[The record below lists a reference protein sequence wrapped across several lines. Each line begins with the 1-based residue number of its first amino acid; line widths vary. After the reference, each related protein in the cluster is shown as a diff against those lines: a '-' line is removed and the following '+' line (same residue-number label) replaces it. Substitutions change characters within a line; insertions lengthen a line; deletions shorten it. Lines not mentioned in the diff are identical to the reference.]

1 MTDTPASMTPASGQN
16 PDRLPVATGKRTLAV
31 LWERLRGHRGVLVFS
46 AVISTVAV
54 VFDLVTPSVLGTV
67 VDDVLGRADGRP
79 AEHPLWLYALLIAGA
94 GIAGAILSVYGV
106 LLAARMMERLLA
118 GLREELI
125 ATALCLPQQRV
136 ERAGTGDLISRASDD
151 VAQVSTALSQVL
163 PSLTRTVFTIV
174 VTVVGVSV
182 LDWRF
187 GLIILVALPLYW
199 WILRWYLRLA
209 PPMYAAERA
218 AFGSRAH
225 ELLSALNGVDT
236 VLAFGRSDWHSR
248 RIAAA
253 SWAAAAWALRAR
265 TVMTMF
271 RTRIDLVFLLIV
283 AGVIIAG
290 YVLVDAS
297 VVTVGVTT
305 AAMLF
310 FLRLEGP
317 LTNLMMQ
324 FDTLQS
330 ATASLARIV
339 GVIDTD
345 GTGDGG
351 AGTGKMSSATGVT
364 MDAVGFSYDT
374 GRPVLTDVTLHVS
387 PGEHVAIVGTSGAGK
402 TTLAALVAGI
412 HPVTSGTVTAPED
425 TALVSQETHVFATTL
440 RENLT
445 LVAPA
450 ATDAELEVALTA
462 TGASG
467 LLDELP
473 DGLDTLLGIPGVP
486 LAAAQEQHL
495 ALTRLL
501 LADPDLA
508 ILDEA
513 TAEAG
518 SAHARVLDHAA
529 EVALAGRTGLVI
541 AHRLSQAAVCDRIV
555 VMEAGRVV
563 ELGSHE
569 ELLAAQGRYAELWAA
584 WNVS

>member
-1 MTDTPASMTPASGQN
+1 MTSPTQN

-31 LWERLRGHRGVLVFS
+31 LWQRLRGHRGVLVFS

-54 VFDLVTPSVLGTV
+54 VFDLVTPAVLGAV
-67 VDDVLGRADGRP
+67 VDDVSGRADGHP
-79 AEHPLWLYALLIAGA
+79 AEHSLWTYALLIAVA
-94 GIAGAILSVYGV
+94 GIAGAVLSVYGV

-125 ATALCLPQQRV
+125 TTALRLPQQQV
-136 ERAGTGDLISRASDD
+136 ERSGTGDLISRASDD

-218 AFGSRAH
+218 AFGARAH

-271 RTRIDLVFLLIV
+271 RTRIDLVFLFIV
-283 AGVIIAG
+283 AGVIVAG
-290 YVLVDAS
+290 FFLVDAS

-305 AAMLF
+305 SAMLF

-317 LTNLMMQ
+317 LTILMMQ

-339 GVIDTD
+339 GVIDAD
-345 GTGDGG
+345 PGTGTRIASAGVATG
-351 AGTGKMSSATGVT
+351 AASSAVSLDG
-364 MDAVGFSYDT
+364 VGFSYDP
-374 GRPVLTDVTLHVS
+374 GRPVLHGVDLRVS
-387 PGEHVAIVGTSGAGK
+387 PGEHVAVVGTSGAGK

-412 HPVTSGTVTAPED
+412 HPVGSGTVTAPEK
-425 TALVSQETHVFATTL
+425 TALVAQETHVFATTL

-450 ATDAELEVALTA
+450 ASDAELTEALSA

-467 LLDELP
+467 LLDDLP
-473 DGLDTLLGIPGVP
+473 DGLDTLLGIPGFP
-486 LAAAQEQHL
+486 LTAAQQQHL

-529 EVALAGRTGLVI
+529 EVALADRTGLVI
-541 AHRLSQAAVCDRIV
+541 AHRLSQAAACDRIV
-555 VMEAGRVV
+555 VMEHGRVV
-563 ELGSHE
+563 ELGSHG
-569 ELLAAQGRYAELWAA
+569 ELLAAEGRYAELWAA
-584 WNVS
+584 WSS